1 VVTLNFKLSD
11 VGSMQLES
19 TVPVKF
25 EKILNQCIARTAS
38 ECGEVLAIRNGK
50 VLTSQD
56 IVAESDVI
64 DVYPAIS
71 GG

>member
-1 VVTLNFKLSD
+1 
-11 VGSMQLES
+11 M
-19 TVPVKF
+19 
-25 EKILNQCIARTAS
+25 NQCIARTAS
-38 ECGEVLAIRNGK
+38 ECGEVLAISNGK

>member
-1 VVTLNFKLSD
+1 MVTVNFKLSD
-11 VGSMQLES
+11 VGCMQLES
-19 TVPVKF
+19 TVPVEL
-25 EKILNQCIARTAS
+25 EKILHQCSARTAS

-50 VLTSQD
+50 VLTSQEL
-56 IVAESDVI
+56 VADSDVI